1 MNVQF
6 KDDNESSISSKEQR
20 QCEICF
26 KSKAS
31 YLCPRCNIGY
41 CGLSCYR
48 DSSKHLECS
57 ESFYEEQVMT
67 ELKMCKLEDSE
78 DKEKMVEILKK
89 VQKEY
94 EKERILPDCSDEDEK
109 SDEEDSIEADLTD
122 NKLIKAYET
131 ELAKW
136 LPWWREFKELKLKE
150 IYQVEK
156 DFKIDPS
163 LAKKSM
169 RINVENANPLILND
183 ILQLFYTYA
192 IIAYVYQLDESPDGS
207 LDENAN
213 LNDELVFNFLKI
225 DEILKNKVT
234 KNKDIGNTISLA
246 IKVLLED
253 LDLFLKDHL
262 NNEFLINLID
272 EVIFISE
279 SLVILPKFL
288 SSIYSVLSNYIK
300 SKKQISIISNNN
312 NEIKD
317 VEEPVDESPINVFHY
332 NKENLFKK
340 NNSCTTRKS
349 RIEIIKP
356 QVKEVKKIVNN
367 KPEGSLKPEKLKPDN
382 VMSSV
387 KNMLRR
393 IEFYFR
399 WLNLNEKNIKKS
411 DRIKNTL
418 TSLEMAK
425 ETLSKD
431 IECFNSEKQLI
442 ERNIDELRKQQ
453 NNSTNKR
460 ILIEAAH

>member
-6 KDDNESSISSKEQR
+6 KEDNESSISSKEHR

-31 YLCPRCNIGY
+31 YSCPRCNIGY

-279 SLVILPKFL
+279 SPMILPKFL
-288 SSIYSVLSNYIK
+288 SSIYSILSNYIK

-332 NKENLFKK
+332 NKENFPKK

-382 VMSSV
+382 AMSGV

-418 TSLEMAK
+418 NGLEMAR

-460 ILIEAAH
+460 ILIEEL